1 MRYVSNLFS
10 PKGDE
15 LIYLDNAATS
25 FPKPPA
31 VIAAMVRFQ
40 KEVGANAGRSGH
52 RLSIE
57 AGRILFET
65 REGLAR
71 LFGIRDSSRVIFGM
85 NATDALN
92 LAIYGVL
99 RAGDHVLTS
108 SMEHNSVMRPLR
120 NLEKA
125 GLQITVLPCS
135 PEGLLDPGDVSRNT
149 RVNTRMCIL
158 NHASNVVG
166 TIQPIAEVGRICREK
181 GILFLLDAA
190 QTAGALPF
198 QMADACIDLLA
209 FTGHKAL
216 WGPQGTGGLILGAE
230 MDEGRISPI
239 RQGGTG
245 SRSEFEEQ
253 PDFLP
258 DRLESGTPNGIGLAG
273 LLAGL
278 NFLQEKG
285 VEEIRRHEM
294 ALADR
299 LWRGLSDIPGVTLYG
314 PPNPAHRV
322 AVVSFNLEN
331 LTPSEV
337 ALRLDEEFGILC
349 RSGLHCAPAAHRTIG
364 TFPGGTVRLSPAYFN
379 TPDEIDA
386 AIQAVAH
393 LAREKPW
400 THARV

>member
-1 MRYVSNLFS
+1 M
-10 PKGDE
+10 
-15 LIYLDNAATS
+15 IYLDNAATS

-190 QTAGALPF
+190 QTAGALSF

-299 LWRGLSDIPGVTLYG
+299 LWRGLSEIPGVTLYG

-322 AVVSFNLEN
+322 AVVSFTLEN
-331 LTPSEV
+331 LSPSEV

-349 RSGLHCAPAAHRTIG
+349 RSGLHCAPSAHRTIG
-364 TFPGGTVRLSPAYFN
+364 TFPEGTVRLSPAYFN
-379 TPDEIDA
+379 TPDEIDS

-400 THARV
+400 TNARV